1 MPQNNNRQQAQ
12 FRNNNNNNN
21 NNRRP
26 TNVINNNNNIN
37 NANFRATPADARDK
51 LGNEIYPGCNGTVC
65 LPVAQLCAQRKQKRE
80 SMSLSNLLSEQ
91 CVLGIA
97 LLMFLFEFILNT
109 FYSFCLFL
117 VSIK

>member
-1 MPQNNNRQQAQ
+1 MPQNNNNNRQQAQ
-12 FRNNNNNNN
+12 FSSNNN

-26 TNVINNNNNIN
+26 TNVINNNNNNN

-80 SMSLSNLLSEQ
+80 SMSMENL
-91 CVLGIA
+91 GKNKYHHTK
-97 LLMFLFEFILNT
+97 FLHVGT
-109 FYSFCLFL
+109 MC
-117 VSIK
+117 